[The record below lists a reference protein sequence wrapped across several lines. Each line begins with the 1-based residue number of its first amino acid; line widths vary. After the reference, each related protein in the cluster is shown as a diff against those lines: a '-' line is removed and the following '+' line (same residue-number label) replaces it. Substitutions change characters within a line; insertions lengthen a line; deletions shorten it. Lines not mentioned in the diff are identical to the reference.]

1 MQPSTVAGSPMLR
14 PAFVALTYVVAVL
27 VVAARVLLHF
37 EPPPTILLANI
48 VGVALLSAP
57 TPLRIFMNE
66 PANVWRNGSDSLL
79 TASIGFGVTFGGC
92 G

>member
-1 MQPSTVAGSPMLR
+1 MLR
-14 PAFVALTYVVAVL
+14 PAFVALTCVIAVL

-37 EPPPTILLANI
+37 EPPPILLANI